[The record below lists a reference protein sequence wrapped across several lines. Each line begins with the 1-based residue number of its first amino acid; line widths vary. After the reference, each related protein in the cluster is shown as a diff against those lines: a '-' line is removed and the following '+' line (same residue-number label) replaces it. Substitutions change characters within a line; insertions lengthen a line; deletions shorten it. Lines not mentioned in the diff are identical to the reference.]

1 MRKSAFGF
9 SVRGEATALY
19 TFENKNGMVMAVTD
33 FGATL
38 QSLLVPTA
46 EGPLDVVLGYD
57 DPIGYEGPAGTFFG
71 ATVGRNAIRIG
82 GGIFSL
88 NGKTYT
94 LRQNNGPNN
103 LHSGPDSY
111 SFRLWQVKSVTDNAI
126 TFSLHS
132 PDGDQGFP
140 GALDVEVTYTLTKEN
155 AIRIDYLATPRAD
168 TPVNLTN
175 HSYFNLNGHD
185 SGSVLGHTLRL
196 DADFY
201 TPVDQS
207 LIPTGEITPVAGT
220 PMDFR
225 TPKTLGRDIG
235 QDFEPLIFGSG
246 YDHNW
251 CLHTLGEFRKIAT
264 LTGEKSGLSMD
275 VSTDRPG
282 VQVYTGN
289 FIFEE
294 PGKSGVTYRH
304 RPGICFETQHYP
316 DAVNHPNFPSP
327 IVRSGEIYRTT
338 TEFRFR

>member
-1 MRKSAFGF
+1 
-9 SVRGEATALY
+9 
-19 TFENKNGMVMAVTD
+19 
-33 FGATL
+33 
-38 QSLLVPTA
+38 
-46 EGPLDVVLGYD
+46 
-57 DPIGYEGPAGTFFG
+57 
-71 ATVGRNAIRIG
+71 
-82 GGIFSL
+82 
-88 NGKTYT
+88 
-94 LRQNNGPNN
+94 
-103 LHSGPDSY
+103 
-111 SFRLWQVKSVTDNAI
+111 
-126 TFSLHS
+126 
-132 PDGDQGFP
+132 
-140 GALDVEVTYTLTKEN
+140 
-155 AIRIDYLATPRAD
+155 
-168 TPVNLTN
+168 
-175 HSYFNLNGHD
+175 
-185 SGSVLGHTLRL
+185 
-196 DADFY
+196 
-201 TPVDQS
+201 
-207 LIPTGEITPVAGT
+207 
-220 PMDFR
+220 MDFR
-225 TPKTLGRDIG
+225 TPNTLGRDIG

>member
-1 MRKSAFGF
+1 MKKSSFGF
-9 SVRGEATALY
+9 SSRGEQAALY
-19 TFENKNGMVMAVTD
+19 TFENRHGIVMAVTD

-38 QSLLVPTA
+38 HSLLVPTA

-57 DPIGYEGPAGTFFG
+57 DPRGYEGPGGTFFG
-71 ATVGRNAIRIG
+71 ATVGRNANRISG
-82 GGIFSL
+82 GKFTLG
-88 NGKTYT
+88 GKTYT
-94 LRQNNGPNN
+94 LDTNNGPNN

-111 SFRLWQVKSVTDNAI
+111 SFRLWQVKSVEENTI
-126 TFSLHS
+126 TFALHS

-140 GALDVEVTYTLTKEN
+140 GALNVEVTYTLTQEN
-155 AIRIDYLATPRAD
+155 SIRIDYLATPQAD

-175 HSYFNLNGHD
+175 HSYFNLNGHA
-185 SGSVLGHTLRL
+185 SGSILGHTLWL
-196 DADFY
+196 DTDCY
-201 TPVDQS
+201 TPVDAN
-207 LIPTGEITPVAGT
+207 LIPTGEIAPVTGT

-225 TPKTLGRDIG
+225 TAKTLGRDIG
-235 QDFEPLIFGSG
+235 QDFEALNFGKG

-251 CLHTLGEFRKIAT
+251 CLHNRGEFQKIAT

-282 VQVYTGN
+282 VQIYTGN

-294 PGKSGVTYRH
+294 PGKGGVIYRH

-327 IVRSGEIYRTT
+327 IVRAGEIYHTT